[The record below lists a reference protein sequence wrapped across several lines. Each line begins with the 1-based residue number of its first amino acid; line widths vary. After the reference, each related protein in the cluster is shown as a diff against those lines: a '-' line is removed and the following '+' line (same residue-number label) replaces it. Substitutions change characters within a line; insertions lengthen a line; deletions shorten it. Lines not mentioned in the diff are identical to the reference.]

1 MSWRGVAGKMAD
13 DPSNNRSLRKGG
25 NGNPGLKTLDSLY
38 YDYADENG
46 GEV

>member
-1 MSWRGVAGKMAD
+1 MAD
-13 DPSNNRSLRKGG
+13 VPSNNKSLRKLG

-38 YDYADENG
+38 YDYVRENG

>member
-1 MSWRGVAGKMAD
+1 MAD
-13 DPSNNRSLRKGG
+13 VPSNTRSLRKRG

-38 YDYADENG
+38 YNYAQENG

>member
-13 DPSNNRSLRKGG
+13 VPSNNKSLRKLGKE
-25 NGNPGLKTLDSLY
+25 NPGLNRLDSLY
-38 YDYADENG
+38 YDHAGENG